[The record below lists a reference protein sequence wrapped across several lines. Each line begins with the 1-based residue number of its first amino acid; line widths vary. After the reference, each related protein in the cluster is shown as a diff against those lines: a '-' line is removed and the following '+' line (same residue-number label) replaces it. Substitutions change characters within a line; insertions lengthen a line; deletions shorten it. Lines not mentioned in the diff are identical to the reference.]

1 MEKGKYRSTPRDR
14 MDDALLA
21 KLLAEDGAVSC
32 RYGDRTDTTR
42 CRQGGRSCGLTGVE
56 ARNEMPGQRPEQRPE
71 GPTPCSP
78 CAKQNCLSGWPLA
91 MSYTPDQEWKDLYE
105 IEVGLSHG
113 TIFTELDLPFYPGC
127 KSCR

>member
-1 MEKGKYRSTPRDR
+1 MERGKYRSTPRDR

-32 RYGDRTDTTR
+32 RYGDRPENTR
-42 CRQGGRSCGLTGVE
+42 SRMAGRSCNMARVE
-56 ARNEMPGQRPEQRPE
+56 ARNEMQNQGPEQHPD
-71 GPTPCSP
+71 GSTPCVP

-105 IEVGLSHG
+105 IEEGHARG

-127 KSCR
+127 KGCR